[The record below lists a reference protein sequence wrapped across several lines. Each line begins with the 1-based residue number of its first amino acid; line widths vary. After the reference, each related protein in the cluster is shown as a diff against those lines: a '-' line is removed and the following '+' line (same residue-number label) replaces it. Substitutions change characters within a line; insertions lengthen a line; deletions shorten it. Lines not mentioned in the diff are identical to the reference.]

1 MASSSSSASGIFE
14 KTPKTSAA
22 SGQEGDGQ
30 VSPAVPVGRVVASP
44 KRLLGRGTRD
54 TLLNGSDGIK

>member
-1 MASSSSSASGIFE
+1 MADSASGIFE

-22 SGQEGDGQ
+22 STEGADGDGT
-30 VSPAVPVGRVVASP
+30 VTPAVPVGRIVASP
-44 KRLLGRGTRD
+44 KRMIGRGTRD